1 MGRKIK
7 GRNHRP
13 CESANIQANINA
25 DPTMEEIAAACTGC
39 SCDQARRPLMGGRIR
54 IGTLLPPFTYE
65 W

>member
-25 DPTMEEIAAACTGC
+25 DPTMEEIAASDAQWHSSGHG
-39 SCDQARRPLMGGRIR
+39 A
-54 IGTLLPPFTYE
+54 
-65 W
+65 